1 MTALELLGATIRSHR
16 KRLHLTQKQLA
27 AKADMDYTNISD
39 IERGKGNPSV
49 RSLLRLA
56 MALQIP
62 PSHLLQPLDNRSDL
76 ILSE

>member
-1 MTALELLGATIRSHR
+1 
-16 KRLHLTQKQLA
+16 
-27 AKADMDYTNISD
+27 MDYTNLSD

-56 MALQIP
+56 LALQIP

-76 ILSE
+76 FLSEEITFKFRLQAKFSSMNA